1 MIVKKVEY
9 TTYSNNCAH
18 ELQQRLPTPRFAAPL
33 MSTFH
38 WIKCDEVQTEY
49 AANKKAGDLATKS
62 FSYLSFV
69 LFW

>member
-38 WIKCDEVQTEY
+38 WIKCYVVQIEY
-49 AANKKAGDLATKS
+49 AVSKKVGDLVTKS
-62 FSYLSFV
+62 F
-69 LFW
+69 